1 MNSTVYR
8 VYTIAFIVRTSVL
21 YRGRRSETAEQ
32 LAGAGRGGH
41 AASAETEEQEGGGT
55 GRARRTTVAMGG
67 VLGRLFKV
75 KKLELVLVG
84 IENS

>member
-1 MNSTVYR
+1 MYSTEGGGARLLSSWQEQAEVG
-8 VYTIAFIVRTSVL
+8 TQQ
-21 YRGRRSETAEQ
+21 ET
-32 LAGAGRGGH
+32 
-41 AASAETEEQEGGGT
+41 ETEEQEGGGT

>member
-1 MNSTVYR
+1 M
-8 VYTIAFIVRTSVL
+8 A
-21 YRGRRSETAEQ
+21 
-32 LAGAGRGGH
+32 H
-41 AASAETEEQEGGGT
+41 AASAETEQQEGGGT
-55 GRARRTTVAMGG
+55 GRARRTSVAMGG

>member
-1 MNSTVYR
+1 MCTLLHSY
-8 VYTIAFIVRTSVL
+8 IIVL
-21 YRGRRSETAEQ
+21 YCTEGGGARLLSSWP
-32 LAGAGRGGH
+32 AGAGRGGH